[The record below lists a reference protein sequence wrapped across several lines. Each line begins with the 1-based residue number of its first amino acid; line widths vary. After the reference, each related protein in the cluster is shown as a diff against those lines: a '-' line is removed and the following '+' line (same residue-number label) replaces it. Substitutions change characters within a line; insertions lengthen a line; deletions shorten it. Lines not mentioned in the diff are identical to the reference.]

1 MKHYFSSVENGWGGG
16 GGNSHYCGTT
26 EVQWAATTDKEEAG

>member
-1 MKHYFSSVENGWGGG
+1 MDEGGG

-26 EVQWAATTDKEEAG
+26 EVQWAATTDKEEDG